1 MDFRVLVWKRV
12 WKIKCFGLKSGQDLK
27 NRAAHPTPTK
37 EYPPPSLT
45 GAKNQWCERL
55 EGVSI
60 SQSTRDDKIYD
71 VFLNVKVNHI
81 NGSLLTLLSETNREA
96 TDARRS

>member
-1 MDFRVLVWKRV
+1 MFWFEIGSVFKEPGGTPHPYQRV
-12 WKIKCFGLKSGQDLK
+12 
-27 NRAAHPTPTK
+27 PT
-37 EYPPPSLT
+37 PSLT

-81 NGSLLTLLSETNREA
+81 NGSLLTLLSETNRKA
-96 TDARRS
+96 TNAQRS

>member
-81 NGSLLTLLSETNREA
+81 NGSLLTLLSETKREA
-96 TDARRS
+96 TNARRS

>member
-1 MDFRVLVWKRV
+1 M
-12 WKIKCFGLKSGQDLK
+12 
-27 NRAAHPTPTK
+27 
-37 EYPPPSLT
+37 
-45 GAKNQWCERL
+45 
-55 EGVSI
+55 

-96 TDARRS
+96 TNAQRS